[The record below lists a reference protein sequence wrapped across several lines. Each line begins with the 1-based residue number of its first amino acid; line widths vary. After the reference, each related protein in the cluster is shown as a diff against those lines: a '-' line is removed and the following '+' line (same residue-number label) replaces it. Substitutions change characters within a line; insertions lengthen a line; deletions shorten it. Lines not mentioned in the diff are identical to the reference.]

1 MSSGL
6 PLPTIRLAHAIPE
19 PCQTHGSSDVCAQF
33 WYPAGSAMD
42 TLMADIF
49 TDSTAEYT
57 ALQSDSIDFT
67 DSPCSPALCA
77 TLNASANFL
86 VTAPVAQ
93 AGYYEIQFLL
103 ANNFWGCPFIFGNS
117 ACGIQIRQ
125 GIAHMM
131 DKNVFTQSEP
141 SISSSSTPID
151 NPVPTSSSGSLL
163 TPNPCGYD
171 ASFPQSGP
179 NCVVGAPGGTAYHL
193 GVATGA
199 DGYPWLYAPG
209 SADLNAAAQHFVNAG
224 LATGFDSATSR
235 LTNPVSTNTPTFFI
249 RNDDSPRLLLG
260 DGLAA
265 EICYMFTG
273 SYTQPCSPYL
283 NTVHGSLNIFP
294 GFPTCIGCNNLS
306 WWMYTAAYSYVRF
319 FDDSLYYTYNS
330 RFVSASCTSPGTIS
344 CTTQQVGGGF
354 CSNQSV
360 NTASAADY
368 MYLCSPSYDS
378 LSSQMESAPCLT
390 SSGDP
395 TSGQP
400 NNGPGGDCLGT
411 SQLSAISAGIQAEA
425 IFGAGVFS
433 VPVFERTVQFGYLNN
448 GWIRAINDAQVGLPN
463 YFTWLNV
470 YNPTPQVPGTIR
482 LGFSHSTTSVS
493 PFIASTDQD
502 LEIVDSVYDSLY
514 QPNPLDSAQQINWM
528 TMSTRQFSN
537 SSLTYTAP
545 AHTLT
550 TYRFTLRP
558 DLYFQDGRP
567 VTAYDVAFTYLSMVG
582 SGATLGIGATPMT
595 GVTVIGPHQL
605 DIGVSSVG
613 PFVLAKLA
621 TLPIIPGRYW
631 TSAGG
636 SNWDDAIMICSTG
649 AACPFSQYTLS
660 GSTVNCAMNC
670 TPFSTNLMTVNPSH
684 ISATFD
690 PIINHIM
697 IGSGPW
703 QCGTVTSSSS
713 GMCSSSG
720 TQNPPV
726 GGGYTLTRFGNG
738 LAPASSVSGIYF
750 RSSGDLALYIWSQ
763 QNDQNPIF
771 PLSQVSICY
780 GQPVNPS
787 GPCAH
792 WQQGIGASPNG
803 VVGINQIGVVALRY
817 GLNWVAPF
825 EWTTSPPL
833 GIGAF
838 PPILYEGSVT
848 LSPASVVGCPS
859 GYDC

>member
-1 MSSGL
+1 
-6 PLPTIRLAHAIPE
+6 
-19 PCQTHGSSDVCAQF
+19 
-33 WYPAGSAMD
+33 
-42 TLMADIF
+42 
-49 TDSTAEYT
+49 
-57 ALQSDSIDFT
+57 
-67 DSPCSPALCA
+67 
-77 TLNASANFL
+77 
-86 VTAPVAQ
+86 
-93 AGYYEIQFLL
+93 
-103 ANNFWGCPFIFGNS
+103 
-117 ACGIQIRQ
+117 
-125 GIAHMM
+125 
-131 DKNVFTQSEP
+131 
-141 SISSSSTPID
+141 
-151 NPVPTSSSGSLL
+151 
-163 TPNPCGYD
+163 
-171 ASFPQSGP
+171 
-179 NCVVGAPGGTAYHL
+179 VGAPGGTAYHL

-249 RNDDSPRLLLG
+249 RNDDPPRLLLG
-260 DGLAA
+260 DSLAA

-463 YFTWLNV
+463 YFTWLDA
-470 YNPTPQVPGTIR
+470 YNPDPPAPGTVR
-482 LGFSHSTTSVS
+482 QGFSQTTGSVS
-493 PFIASTDQD
+493 PFIASTPQD
-502 LEIVDSVYDSLY
+502 IYIVDNVYDTLSR
-514 QPNPLDSAQQINWM
+514 PNPLNPSQILDWM
-528 TMSTRQFSN
+528 PYTVVAENNATVMSVYGYAPPAGT
-537 SSLTYTAP
+537 LVTY
-545 AHTLT
+545 H
-550 TYRFTLRP
+550 FTLRVQ
-558 DLYFQDGRP
+558 LYFQDRTP
-567 VTAYDVAFTYLSMVG
+567 VTAYDVAFSYLSLVG
-582 SGATLGIGATPMT
+582 SGALLGVGAATMT
-595 GVTVIGPHQL
+595 GITVLGPRAF
-605 DIGVSSVG
+605 DIGVNAGG
-613 PFVLAKLA
+613 PFILPKL
-621 TLPIIPGRYW
+621 TSLPVVPGRYW
-631 TSAGG
+631 TNAG
-636 SNWDDAIMICSTG
+636 STAWDAATSTCTSMSGCSK
-649 AACPFSQYTLS
+649 SQYTLT
-660 GSTVNCAMNC
+660 GSTVNCSLSCA
-670 TPFSTNLMTVNPSH
+670 TFGASLMTVNPADT
-684 ISATFD
+684 SATFD
-690 PIINHIM
+690 PIANHTFV
-697 IGSGPW
+697 GSGPW
-703 QCGTVTSSSS
+703 QCGNVTSSGS
-713 GMCSSSG
+713 GLCSSSG
-720 TQNPPV
+720 TQNPPT
-726 GGGYTLTRFGNG
+726 GGSYTLTRFGNG
-738 LAPASSVSGIYF
+738 LPPASSTSGIYF
-750 RSSGDLALYIWSQ
+750 RSNGDLALYIWSQ
-763 QNDQNPIF
+763 ENDVIPIQAASAVDLCF
-771 PLSQVSICY
+771 GL
-780 GQPVNPS
+780 PV
-787 GPCAH
+787 GPGSCSH
-792 WQQGIGASPNG
+792 WQQGIGASPTG
-803 VVGINQIGVVALRY
+803 VVGINQVSIVFLRY
-817 GLNWVAPF
+817 NTNWVAPF
-825 EWTTSPPL
+825 EWTTSSPL

-848 LSPASVVGCPS
+848 LSPASVVGCPT